1 MYMARVFV
9 GADRMQIRKLPFG
22 VCSPLS
28 PRQLYPCTEIVTMTV
43 TVTAAA
49 SERAVLL
56 DHLI

>member
-22 VCSPLS
+22 VCSPLY
-28 PRQLYPCTEIVTMTV
+28 PRQLYPCMAIVTMTII
-43 TVTAAA
+43 VTAAT
-49 SERAVLL
+49 SERAALL